1 MFIPSERACLAIAD
15 ISGYTS
21 YLAGSE
27 LDHAQDVLAD
37 LMETT
42 LGALGPILR
51 LNKMEGDAIFLYV
64 PEAEIDGSIL
74 LDALENAYF
83 AFQRRLRAIR
93 QATTC
98 QCNAC
103 RTIPRL
109 NLKFCVHHG
118 GFVRQRILGQEEL
131 AGRDVILRAHR

>member
-1 MFIPSERACLAIAD
+1 MLTPSERACLVIAD

-27 LDHAQDVLAD
+27 LDHAQDILAD

-42 LGALGPILR
+42 LAALGPILR
-51 LNKMEGDAIFLYV
+51 LNKLEGDAIFLYA
-64 PEAEIDGSIL
+64 PGAEIDGSTL
-74 LDALENAYF
+74 MDARENPYF
-83 AFQRRLRAIR
+83 PLQRRLRSIR

-103 RTIPRL
+103 RTIPNL
-109 NLKFCVHHG
+109 NLKFCAHHG
-118 GFVRQRILGQEEL
+118 GVVGPRVMGGGETPRGDTTLG
-131 AGRDVILRAHR
+131 AR